1 MRALLQRVDHASV
14 SVDGNVIGSIGGGYM
29 ILLGVKVGDSEKEA
43 EFLAKKTAELR
54 VFADSEKKMNLSLLD
69 IGGEALVVSQFT
81 LFADCKKGR
90 RPAFI
95 NSEKPPLANEL
106 YEKYVEFL
114 KLAGVAKVETGEFGA
129 HMKIDLVNNGPVTIL
144 LDTDEIMPKKGG

>member
-1 MRALLQRVDHASV
+1 MRALLQRVTAASV
-14 SVDGNVIGSIGGGYM
+14 TIDGEVVGSIKDGYL
-29 ILLGVKVGDSEKEA
+29 ILLGVKVGDTEAEA

-54 VFADSEKKMNLSLLD
+54 VFTDEADKMNLSLLD
-69 IGGEALVVSQFT
+69 IDGEALVVSQFT

-106 YEKYVEFL
+106 YEKYVDYL
-114 KLAGVAKVETGEFGA
+114 KKMAEREIFWERNKAG
-129 HMKIDLVNNGPVTIL
+129 I
-144 LDTDEIMPKKGG
+144 

>member
-1 MRALLQRVDHASV
+1 
-14 SVDGNVIGSIGGGYM
+14 
-29 ILLGVKVGDSEKEA
+29 
-43 EFLAKKTAELR
+43 
-54 VFADSEKKMNLSLLD
+54 MNLSLLD
-69 IGGEALVVSQFT
+69 IDGEALVVSQFT

-106 YEKYVEFL
+106 YEKYVECL
-114 KLAGVAKVETGEFGA
+114 KNVGVSKVETGEFGA

>member
-1 MRALLQRVDHASV
+1 
-14 SVDGNVIGSIGGGYM
+14 M

-43 EFLAKKTAELR
+43 EFLARKTAELR
-54 VFADSEKKMNLSLLD
+54 IFADDEGKMNRSLLD
-69 IGGEALVVSQFT
+69 VGGEALVVSQFT

-144 LDTDEIMPKKGG
+144 LDTDEIMPKKVG

>member
-1 MRALLQRVDHASV
+1 VRALLQRVQHASV
-14 SVDGNVIGSIGGGYM
+14 SVDGKVIGSAGKGYM

-43 EFLAKKTAELR
+43 EFLARKTAELR
-54 VFADSEKKMNLSLLD
+54 IFADDEGKMNRSLLD
-69 IGGEALVVSQFT
+69 VGGEALVVSQFT

-106 YEKYVEFL
+106 YEKYVSCL
-114 KLAGVAKVETGEFGA
+114 KEAGISNVQTGEFGA
-129 HMKIDLVNNGPVTIL
+129 HMVIDLVNDGPVTIL
-144 LDTDEIMPKKGG
+144 LDTDEIMPRKGV